1 MKIERRP
8 ILEFLGAEI
17 GTLNPRNGGRTL
29 LLAPGT
35 PALMPQRFL
44 LAVDDAGEFLVLV
57 GESATVGHLRA
68 HDVDLP
74 FLADI
79 DARHARLDLVEDF
92 HEGARWRIAPVESA
106 SGPSAPPAGAAVHV
120 NGRAVGVIGTLLA
133 DGDEVRLAPNL
144 AFRFVARDRGSSSA
158 RLELGGGSEC
168 LGAPRILLFAPGA
181 GGRVRIGASTSR
193 TVPLADLEHEIE
205 LGAERSRNGA
215 RISVRCS
222 AGLTEPALTVTEPE
236 VRIALPLALS
246 VTLTARARGPKK
258 PPFALIF
265 RSATPSQ
272 DAPLEG

>member
-1 MKIERRP
+1 
-8 ILEFLGAEI
+8 
-17 GTLNPRNGGRTL
+17 
-29 LLAPGT
+29 
-35 PALMPQRFL
+35 MPQRLL

-57 GESATVGHLRA
+57 GESATIGHLRA
-68 HDVDLP
+68 HDADLP

-79 DARHARLDLVEDF
+79 GAHHARLDLVEDF
-92 HEGARWRIAPVESA
+92 HAGARWRIASEHD
-106 SGPSAPPAGAAVHV
+106 AALFV
-120 NGRAVGVIGTLLA
+120 NGRVVGATGALLS
-133 DGDEVRLAPNL
+133 DGDEVQLAPNL

-168 LGAPRILLFAPGA
+168 LGAPRILLFAPGP

-205 LGAERSRNGA
+205 LDAELGTERSPNGA
-215 RISVRCS
+215 RISVRCN
-222 AGLTEPALTVTEPE
+222 AGLAEPALAVTEPE

-265 RSATPSQ
+265 RSASPSAPPSS
-272 DAPLEG
+272 DAALEG